1 MTEPPLTILIPAAG
15 ASARMRGLDKLLLEI
30 DGQPLLRRTGQIALA
45 AHPQV
50 LITLRPQDAAR
61 RQAVHDLPIT
71 ILTIADAREGLSAS
85 LRAGA
90 AFLTGALMILPA
102 DMPELTAQD
111 LRQMIEAANRSP
123 TDILRATTAD
133 GTPGHPVI
141 FPPDLLPAFARL
153 SGDAGARSI
162 LQAHRHRVR
171 LIALPGS
178 HAITDLDTPEAW
190 AAWRQTTRT
199 GNP

>member
-71 ILTIADAREGLSAS
+71 IVTIPDASEGLSAS
-85 LRAGA
+85 LRAGT

-102 DMPELTAQD
+102 DMPELTTQD
-111 LRQMIEAANRSP
+111 LRQMIEAGHRWP
-123 TDILRATTAD
+123 KDILRATTAD

-162 LQAHRHRVR
+162 LHTQQHRVR